1 MTLRGGLGGTAE
13 RRGRRALRLQGNRSN
28 LSSFATSW
36 RNPLLIVHRLPRS
49 GLHYLIPPTSHVVC
63 CQNATCFINVL
74 CIIDGMNECV
84 DVNGSRTYFP
94 VLVTLCLVCLNAF
107 ECVCLHVPVYGVFV
121 FIAVC
126 KVLRIYGQSGRTSEA
141 HMVREYLCQH
151 LKQRLYN
158 FLPFLK
164 KKNVF

>member
-1 MTLRGGLGGTAE
+1 
-13 RRGRRALRLQGNRSN
+13 
-28 LSSFATSW
+28 
-36 RNPLLIVHRLPRS
+36 
-49 GLHYLIPPTSHVVC
+49 
-63 CQNATCFINVL
+63 
-74 CIIDGMNECV
+74 MNECV

-164 KKNVF
+164 KKMYFKSLKSTWCLLQYCTSSQTRWSPKGPWSNNLKDFIPCDLHF